1 MIQFNEAEKL
11 LQQLPV
17 AFYLKR
23 KLDVKLDYANT
34 SYIDIYNNKLV
45 VSYNQLTN
53 LSTVDEKDVRC
64 CLYHE
69 VSHAFLTPLKLN
81 INDILNIFED
91 ERIETICKNYYL
103 DTDFKSFCF
112 KTNNYNGQLPKD
124 KRQLFYQIV
133 RFRKG
138 PQQFVDKVDEI
149 IAKHS
154 KLNRD
159 SDYVR
164 CNEYYDDVIAFWN
177 EVVAYWNQLKTLS
190 NETHSNEQ
198 NEDDNINQDKTTSQN
213 ACQNEE
219 DASKNDVQSNQSNNA
234 NAQENQ
240 FDAQSV
246 IDDAIKNLDSQF
258 NALIDENFQESI
270 NQILFSKAKVAKMN
284 GSAINSYSGIFDAR
298 SVGRQDYKYFVQK
311 NRAGNVKRF
320 SKIKLNLF
328 IDDSGSFENSE
339 DVVNKMLYNLV
350 QLEKKTSD
358 FEFDVVV
365 MDVGERLLK
374 KNARKIKCSR
384 CNMLDKNIFKLFDTV
399 QSKNATNIN
408 IVMFDGFAF
417 SNITMLHFATTNKL
431 YNENRSNFKAF
442 NKANTIIISNYS
454 NEKDINEFCP
464 SAKKIIENKDYA
476 KLLISNI
483 INNLSHALK

>member
-45 VSYNQLTN
+45 VSYNQLAN
-53 LSTVDEKDVRC
+53 LSTADEKDVRC

-69 VSHAFLTPLKLN
+69 VSHAFLTPLKLSM
-81 INDILNIFED
+81 NDIINIFED

-103 DTDFKSFCF
+103 DTDFKSFVF

-124 KRQLFYQIV
+124 KYQLFYQIV

-138 PQQFVDKVDEI
+138 PQQFVDRVDEI
-149 IAKHS
+149 IAKYS

-159 SDYVR
+159 STYTD
-164 CNEYYDDVIAFWN
+164 CDKYYYDVIAFWN
-177 EVVAYWNQLKTLS
+177 DITAYWNQFKTLN
-190 NETHSNEQ
+190 NETYSNKQ
-198 NEDDNINQDKTTSQN
+198 NKDDNINQDETI
-213 ACQNEE
+213 
-219 DASKNDVQSNQSNNA
+219 NQSNN
-234 NAQENQ
+234 NNFQENR
-240 FDAQSV
+240 FDAQSA
-246 IDDAIKNLDSQF
+246 IDNAIKNLDSQF
-258 NALIDENFQESI
+258 NALIDENFQESV
-270 NQILFSKAKVAKMN
+270 NQILFSKAKTTKMN
-284 GSAINSYSGIFDAR
+284 GSAINAYSGVFDPR

-328 IDDSGSFENSE
+328 IDDSGSFESSE
-339 DVVNKMLYNLV
+339 DVVNKMLYNLI
-350 QLEKKTSD
+350 QLEKKTND

-374 KNARKIKCSR
+374 KNARKIKCNS
-384 CNMLDKNIFKLFDTV
+384 CNMLDKNIFKLFDTI
-399 QSKNATNIN
+399 QSKDATNIN

-417 SNITMLHFATTNKL
+417 SDLIWLSSSTRKKL

-442 NKANTIIISNYS
+442 NKANTIIISDYA
-454 NEKDINEFCP
+454 NERNINEFCP
-464 SAKKIIENKDYA
+464 SAKKIIVNKDYA
-476 KLLISNI
+476 KLLINNI

>member
-23 KLDVKLDYANT
+23 KLDVKLDYADT

-45 VSYNQLTN
+45 VSYNQLTK
-53 LSTVDEKDVRC
+53 LSTADEKDVRC

-69 VSHAFLTPLKLN
+69 VSHAFLTPLKLSM
-81 INDILNIFED
+81 NDTVNIFED

-124 KRQLFYQIV
+124 ERQLFYHIV

-149 IAKHS
+149 IAKYF
-154 KLNRD
+154 KLNRN
-159 SDYVR
+159 SAYTY
-164 CNEYYDDVIAFWN
+164 CNEYYNDVIAFWN
-177 EVVAYWNQLKTLS
+177 EVVAYWNQFKMLS
-190 NETHSNEQ
+190 NETSSNKQ
-198 NEDDNINQDKTTSQN
+198 NENDNINQNKTASQN

-219 DASKNDVQSNQSNNA
+219 DASKNNAQSNQSNNG
-234 NAQENQ
+234 NVQENQ
-240 FDAQSV
+240 FDAQSA
-246 IDDAIKNLDSQF
+246 INDAIKNLNSQF
-258 NALIDENFQESI
+258 NALIDENFQDSI
-270 NQILFSKAKVAKMN
+270 NQILFSKVKTAKMN
-284 GSAINSYSGIFDAR
+284 GSAINAYSGVFDSR
-298 SVGRQDYKYFVQK
+298 SVGRQDYKYFIQK

-328 IDDSGSFENSE
+328 IDDSGSFGSSEN
-339 DVVNKMLYNLV
+339 VVNKMLYNLV
-350 QLEKKTSD
+350 QLEKKTTD

-374 KNARKIKCSR
+374 KNARKIKCSN
-384 CNMLDKNIFKLFDTV
+384 CNMLDKNIFKLFEAV

-417 SNITMLHFATTNKL
+417 SNLYYVSDSARNKS

-442 NKANTIIISNYS
+442 NKANTIIISSQS
-454 NEKDINEFCP
+454 NEEDIKEFCP
-464 SAKKIIENKDYA
+464 SAKKIIESKDYA
-476 KLLISNI
+476 KLLINNI
-483 INNLSHALK
+483 VNNLSHALK

>member
-23 KLDVKLDYANT
+23 KLDVKLGYANT

-45 VSYNQLTN
+45 VSYNQLAN
-53 LSTVDEKDVRC
+53 LSTADEKDVRC

-69 VSHAFLTPLKLN
+69 VSHAFLTPLKLSM
-81 INDILNIFED
+81 NDIINIFED

-112 KTNNYNGQLPKD
+112 KANNYNGQLPTD
-124 KRQLFYQIV
+124 ERQLFYQIV

-154 KLNRD
+154 KMNRD
-159 SDYVR
+159 SSYTCCHD
-164 CNEYYDDVIAFWN
+164 YYDDVITFWN
-177 EVVAYWNQLKTLS
+177 EIVTYWNQLKMLS

-198 NEDDNINQDKTTSQN
+198 NKDDNINQN

-219 DASKNDVQSNQSNNA
+219 NASKNEAQLNQNN
-234 NAQENQ
+234 NENTQENQ

-246 IDDAIKNLDSQF
+246 IDNAIKNLDSQF
-258 NALIDENFQESI
+258 NALIDENFQKSI
-270 NQILFSKAKVAKMN
+270 NQILFSKAKTTKMN
-284 GSAINSYSGIFDAR
+284 GSAINAYSGVFDSR

-328 IDDSGSFENSE
+328 IDDSGSFKSSE

-350 QLEKKTSD
+350 QLEKKTTD

-374 KNARKIKCSR
+374 KNARKIKCNC
-384 CNMLDKNIFKLFDTV
+384 CNMLDKNIFKLFDIV

-417 SNITMLHFATTNKL
+417 SDLTWLSSSTKNKL

-442 NKANTIIISNYS
+442 NKANTIIISSQS
-454 NEKDINEFCP
+454 NERDINEFCP
-464 SAKKIIENKDYA
+464 SAKKIIENKNYA
-476 KLLISNI
+476 QLLINNI
-483 INNLSHALK
+483 VNNLSHALK

>member
-45 VSYNQLTN
+45 VSYNQLAN
-53 LSTVDEKDVRC
+53 LSTADEKDVRC

-69 VSHAFLTPLKLN
+69 VSHAFLTPLKLSM
-81 INDILNIFED
+81 NDIINIFED

-124 KRQLFYQIV
+124 EHQLFYQIV

-138 PQQFVDKVDEI
+138 PQQFVDRVDEI
-149 IAKHS
+149 IAKHA

-159 SDYVR
+159 SSYTC
-164 CNEYYDDVIAFWN
+164 CNEYYDDIIAFWN
-177 EVVAYWNQLKTLS
+177 EIVAYWNQLQKLNEESLS
-190 NETHSNEQ
+190 DNQ
-198 NEDDNINQDKTTSQN
+198 NEDDNINQDETTSQN
-213 ACQNEE
+213 TCQNKETTSKK
-219 DASKNDVQSNQSNNA
+219 DAQSNQSNNE
-234 NAQENQ
+234 NVQKNQ
-240 FDAQSV
+240 FDTQSA

-258 NALIDENFQESI
+258 NALIDENFQASI
-270 NQILFSKAKVAKMN
+270 NQILFSKAKSTKMN
-284 GSAINSYSGIFDAR
+284 GSAINAYSGVFDPR

-328 IDDSGSFENSE
+328 IDDSGSFKSSE

-350 QLEKKTSD
+350 QLEKKTTD

-365 MDVGERLLK
+365 MDVGEKLLK
-374 KNARKIKCSR
+374 KNARKISCR
-384 CNMLDKNIFKLFDTV
+384 DCNMLDKNIFKLFDSV

-417 SNITMLHFATTNKL
+417 SNITWLSYSSRTKL

-442 NKANTIIISNYS
+442 NKANTIIISSQS
-454 NEKDINEFCP
+454 NERDINEFCP
-464 SAKKIIENKDYA
+464 SAKKIIENKNYA
-476 KLLISNI
+476 QLLINNI
-483 INNLSHALK
+483 VNNLSHALK

>member
-23 KLDVKLDYANT
+23 KLDVKLDYAKT

-45 VSYNQLTN
+45 VSYNQLAS
-53 LSTVDEKDVRC
+53 LSTADEKDVRC

-69 VSHAFLTPLKLN
+69 VSHALLTPLKLSM
-81 INDILNIFED
+81 NDIINIFED

-124 KRQLFYQIV
+124 ERQLFYQIV

-138 PQQFVDKVDEI
+138 PQQFVDRVDEI
-149 IAKHS
+149 IAKHA

-159 SDYVR
+159 SLSAC
-164 CNEYYDDVIAFWN
+164 CNEYYYDVITFWN
-177 EVVAYWNQLKTLS
+177 EVVAYWNQLQKS
-190 NETHSNEQ
+190 NEESLSDNQ
-198 NEDDNINQDKTTSQN
+198 NETTSQN
-213 ACQNEE
+213 TCQNKETT
-219 DASKNDVQSNQSNNA
+219 SKKDVQSNQSNNK
-234 NAQENQ
+234 NVQENQ
-240 FDAQSV
+240 FDAQSA

-258 NALIDENFQESI
+258 NALIDENFQASI
-270 NQILFSKAKVAKMN
+270 NQILFSKAKSTKMN
-284 GSAINSYSGIFDAR
+284 GSAINAYSGVFDPR

-328 IDDSGSFENSE
+328 IDDSGSFKNSE

-350 QLEKKTSD
+350 QLEKKTTD

-374 KNARKIKCSR
+374 KNARKISCHN
-384 CNMLDKNIFKLFDTV
+384 CNMLDKNIFKLFDSV

-417 SNITMLHFATTNKL
+417 SDLTWLSSLTKSKL
-431 YNENRSNFKAF
+431 YNENRSNFKVF
-442 NKANTIIISNYS
+442 NKANTIIISS
-454 NEKDINEFCP
+454 QTNERDINEFCP
-464 SAKKIIENKDYA
+464 SAKKIIESKNYA
-476 KLLISNI
+476 QLLINNI

>member
-45 VSYNQLTN
+45 VSYNQLTE
-53 LSTVDEKDVRC
+53 LSTADEKDVRC

-69 VSHAFLTPLKLN
+69 VSHAFLTPLKLKM
-81 INDILNIFED
+81 NDILNIFED

-112 KTNNYNGQLPKD
+112 KINNYNGQLPKD
-124 KRQLFYQIV
+124 ERQLFYQIV

-149 IAKHS
+149 IAKYF

-159 SDYVR
+159 SAYTC
-164 CNEYYDDVIAFWN
+164 CNEYYNDVIAFWN
-177 EVVAYWNQLKTLS
+177 EVVAHWNQY
-190 NETHSNEQ
+190 
-198 NEDDNINQDKTTSQN
+198 

-219 DASKNDVQSNQSNNA
+219 DASKNNAQSNQSNNE
-234 NAQENQ
+234 NVQENQ
-240 FDAQSV
+240 FDAQSA
-246 IDDAIKNLDSQF
+246 IDNAIKNLDSQF
-258 NALIDENFQESI
+258 NALIDENFQNSI
-270 NQILFSKAKVAKMN
+270 NQILFSKVKATKMN
-284 GSAINSYSGIFDAR
+284 GSAINAYSGVFDSR

-328 IDDSGSFENSE
+328 IDDSGSFGSSEN
-339 DVVNKMLYNLV
+339 VVNKMLYNLI
-350 QLEKKTSD
+350 QLEKKTTD

-374 KNARKIKCSR
+374 KNARKIKCSS
-384 CNMLDKNIFKLFDTV
+384 CNMLDKNIFKLFEAV

-408 IVMFDGFAF
+408 IAMFDGFAF
-417 SNITMLHFATTNKL
+417 SDLNYSSYSTRNKL

-442 NKANTIIISNYS
+442 NKANTIIISNQS
-454 NEKDINEFCP
+454 NKKDIKEFCP
-464 SAKKIIENKDYA
+464 SAKKIIESKDYA
-476 KLLISNI
+476 KLLINNI
-483 INNLSHALK
+483 VKNLSHALK

>member
-45 VSYNQLTN
+45 VSYNQLAN
-53 LSTVDEKDVRC
+53 LSTADEKDVRC

-69 VSHAFLTPLKLN
+69 VSHAFLTPLKLSM
-81 INDILNIFED
+81 NDIINIFED

-124 KRQLFYQIV
+124 EHQLFYQIV

-138 PQQFVDKVDEI
+138 PQQFVDKVDKI
-149 IAKHS
+149 IAKHA

-159 SDYVR
+159 SSYTCCD
-164 CNEYYDDVIAFWN
+164 EYYDDVIAFWN
-177 EVVAYWNQLKTLS
+177 EVVAYWNQLQKLNEESLS
-190 NETHSNEQ
+190 N
-198 NEDDNINQDKTTSQN
+198 NQDETTSQN
-213 ACQNEE
+213 ICQNKET
-219 DASKNDVQSNQSNNA
+219 SQLNQNNNQSNNK
-234 NAQENQ
+234 NVQENQ
-240 FDAQSV
+240 FDTQSA
-246 IDDAIKNLDSQF
+246 INDAIKNLDSQF
-258 NALIDENFQESI
+258 NALIDENFQASI
-270 NQILFSKAKVAKMN
+270 NQILFSKAKATKMN
-284 GSAINSYSGIFDAR
+284 GSAINAYSGVFDPR

-328 IDDSGSFENSE
+328 IDDSGSFKNSE

-350 QLEKKTSD
+350 QLEKKTTD

-365 MDVGERLLK
+365 MDVDERLLK
-374 KNARKIKCSR
+374 KNARKIKCNN
-384 CNMLDKNIFKLFDTV
+384 CNMLDKNIFKLFDSV

-417 SNITMLHFATTNKL
+417 SDLTWSSTSVKNKL

-442 NKANTIIISNYS
+442 NKANTIIISS
-454 NEKDINEFCP
+454 QTNEKDINEFCP
-464 SAKKIIENKDYA
+464 SAKKIIESKNYA
-476 KLLISNI
+476 QLLINNI

>member
-45 VSYNQLTN
+45 VSYNQLAN
-53 LSTVDEKDVRC
+53 LSAADEKDVRC

-69 VSHAFLTPLKLN
+69 VSHALLTPLKLSM
-81 INDILNIFED
+81 NDIINIFED

-124 KRQLFYQIV
+124 ERQLFYQIV

-138 PQQFVDKVDEI
+138 PQQFVDRVDEI

-159 SDYVR
+159 SVYTR
-164 CNEYYDDVIAFWN
+164 CNDYYDDVIAFWN
-177 EVVAYWNQLKTLS
+177 EVATYWNQLQKLNEENLS
-190 NETHSNEQ
+190 DNQ
-198 NEDDNINQDKTTSQN
+198 NKDDNINQDETTSQN
-213 ACQNEE
+213 TCQNNETT
-219 DASKNDVQSNQSNNA
+219 SQLNQNNNQSNNE
-234 NAQENQ
+234 NTQENQ
-240 FDAQSV
+240 FDAQSA

-258 NALIDENFQESI
+258 NALIDENFQTSI
-270 NQILFSKAKVAKMN
+270 NQILFSKAKATKMN
-284 GSAINSYSGIFDAR
+284 GSAINAYSGVFDSR

-328 IDDSGSFENSE
+328 IDDSGSFKSSE

-350 QLEKKTSD
+350 QLEKKTTD

-365 MDVGERLLK
+365 MDVSERLLK
-374 KNARKIKCSR
+374 KNARKISCHS
-384 CNMLDKNIFKLFDTV
+384 CNMLDKNIFKLFDSV

-417 SNITMLHFATTNKL
+417 SDLTWLSSSTKSKL
-431 YNENRSNFKAF
+431 YNENRSNFKVF
-442 NKANTIIISNYS
+442 NKANTIIISSQS
-454 NEKDINEFCP
+454 NERDIKEFCP
-464 SAKKIIENKDYA
+464 SAKKIIENKNYA
-476 KLLISNI
+476 QLLINNI
-483 INNLSHALK
+483 VNNLSHALK

>member
-45 VSYNQLTN
+45 VSYNQLAN
-53 LSTVDEKDVRC
+53 LSTADEKDVRC

-69 VSHAFLTPLKLN
+69 VSHAFLTPLKLSM
-81 INDILNIFED
+81 NDIINIFED

-124 KRQLFYQIV
+124 EYQLFYQIV

-159 SDYVR
+159 SVYAR
-164 CNEYYDDVIAFWN
+164 CNDYYNDVIAFWN

-190 NETHSNEQ
+190 NETCSNEQ
-198 NEDDNINQDKTTSQN
+198 NEDDNTNQDETTSQN
-213 ACQNEE
+213 TCQNKETTSKK
-219 DASKNDVQSNQSNNA
+219 DAQSNQSNNE
-234 NAQENQ
+234 NVQENQ
-240 FDAQSV
+240 FDAQSA
-246 IDDAIKNLDSQF
+246 INDAIKNLDSQF
-258 NALIDENFQESI
+258 NALIDENFQASI
-270 NQILFSKAKVAKMN
+270 NQILFSKAKATKMN
-284 GSAINSYSGIFDAR
+284 GSAINAYSGVFDPR

-328 IDDSGSFENSE
+328 IDDSGSFKDSEN
-339 DVVNKMLYNLV
+339 VVNKMLYNLV
-350 QLEKKTSD
+350 QLEKKTTD

-374 KNARKIKCSR
+374 KNVRKISCHS
-384 CNMLDKNIFKLFDTV
+384 CNMLDKNIFKLFDSV

-417 SNITMLHFATTNKL
+417 SDIIWLSSSTKSKL

-442 NKANTIIISNYS
+442 NKANTIIISSQS

-464 SAKKIIENKDYA
+464 SAKKIIESKDYA
-476 KLLISNI
+476 KLLINNI
-483 INNLSHALK
+483 VNNLSHALK

>member
-23 KLDVKLDYANT
+23 KLDVKLAYANT

-45 VSYNQLTN
+45 VSYNQLAN
-53 LSTVDEKDVRC
+53 LSTFDEKDVRC

-81 INDILNIFED
+81 MNDILNIFED

-112 KTNNYNGQLPKD
+112 KTNNYNGQLPTD
-124 KRQLFYQIV
+124 ERQLFYQIV

-159 SDYVR
+159 SDYAC
-164 CNEYYDDVIAFWN
+164 CNDYYDDVITFWN
-177 EVVAYWNQLKTLS
+177 EIAAYWNQLKMLS

-198 NEDDNINQDKTTSQN
+198 NKDDNINQDETISQN

-219 DASKNDVQSNQSNNA
+219 DTSKNDAQSNQSNNE
-234 NAQENQ
+234 NAKENQ
-240 FDAQSV
+240 FDVQSA

-258 NALIDENFQESI
+258 NALIDENFQKSI
-270 NQILFSKAKVAKMN
+270 NQILFSKAKATKMN
-284 GSAINSYSGIFDAR
+284 GSAINAYSGVFDSR

-328 IDDSGSFENSE
+328 IDDSGSFKSSE

-350 QLEKKTSD
+350 QIEKKTTD

-374 KNARKIKCSR
+374 KNARKIKCNC

-417 SNITMLHFATTNKL
+417 SDLPWFSSSTKNKL
-431 YNENRSNFKAF
+431 YNENRSNFKVF
-442 NKANTIIISNYS
+442 NKANTIIISSQS
-454 NEKDINEFCP
+454 NERDINEFCP
-464 SAKKIIENKDYA
+464 SAKKIIESKNYA
-476 KLLISNI
+476 QLLINNI